1 MKSSTC
7 RQQATVVIPEVP
19 LVSNKL
25 VLELL
30 CFKDQH
36 AQCTYRTMYCWL
48 QDLFGK
54 RWPKEAAPS
63 LQSLTKSIE
72 RLKAKQSKLKK
83 QHTGIDKEATL
94 ETFLRQEYV
103 LPSIGLCKGGVL
115 HFSPAKPNSK
125 QAVQAAKW
133 PVTAAEQHHHKPT
146 GSGQTHKEIQQRMYA
161 VTRNAKKKIKRRDA
175 TIQEQKEKIAEQ
187 VKLINKHEGM
197 ESKVAKLKAELN
209 RVNHRASYWKSRGQ
223 VLKEGNALK
232 KKELQDEIKTLKD
245 KVSSID
251 FENAELNQ
259 ELQDIM
265 SSEIVT
271 FEGGKYTDSIRA
283 CVYELLSLN
292 VGVKNIAP
300 TIRCVMKN
308 LAQKSVG
315 RLPSHGLM
323 CQMIVESLVTVQ
335 AQLGQKL
342 SQTEGFNT
350 LQTDGTSKFS
360 QHYAAFDVRVCEDQ
374 ASTYTL
380 GLRHIFSGA
389 AKDTLETLKEILSD
403 LDSVQFALGKDS
415 VSALFPKL
423 KIQCRTVMQPRNC
436 LMNYWKSIVWKYYQ
450 LS

>member
-1 MKSSTC
+1 M
-7 RQQATVVIPEVP
+7 
-19 LVSNKL
+19 
-25 VLELL
+25 
-30 CFKDQH
+30 
-36 AQCTYRTMYCWL
+36 
-48 QDLFGK
+48 
-54 RWPKEAAPS
+54 
-63 LQSLTKSIE
+63 
-72 RLKAKQSKLKK
+72 
-83 QHTGIDKEATL
+83 
-94 ETFLRQEYV
+94 
-103 LPSIGLCKGGVL
+103 
-115 HFSPAKPNSK
+115 
-125 QAVQAAKW
+125 
-133 PVTAAEQHHHKPT
+133 
-146 GSGQTHKEIQQRMYA
+146 
-161 VTRNAKKKIKRRDA
+161 
-175 TIQEQKEKIAEQ
+175 
-187 VKLINKHEGM
+187 
-197 ESKVAKLKAELN
+197 AKLKAELN
-209 RVNHRASYWKSRGQ
+209 RVNHRVSYWKSRGQ

-271 FEGGKYTDSIRA
+271 FEGGKYTDSICA

-315 RLPSHGLM
+315 RLPSHGLT
-323 CQMIVESLVTVQ
+323 CQMIVESLVAVQ

-380 GLRHIFSGA
+380 GLRHIFFWSNKGY
-389 AKDTLETLKEILSD
+389 T
-403 LDSVQFALGKDS
+403 
-415 VSALFPKL
+415 
-423 KIQCRTVMQPRNC
+423 
-436 LMNYWKSIVWKYYQ
+436 
-450 LS
+450 